1 MLFEPIQCPG
11 HYETPNAENI
21 IPAESIFEDMPDTF
35 ANPDEEDFLSLSD
48 SEFLDETFDISLL
61 KNTETMLDMTQDE
74 FEQFVKEQES
84 P

>member
-21 IPAESIFEDMPDTF
+21 IPAESIFEDMPETF

-48 SEFLDETFDISLL
+48 SEFLDETFDVSLL
-61 KNTETMLDMTQDE
+61 QNTENLLGMTQQD
-74 FEQFVKEQES
+74 FEDLI
-84 P
+84 